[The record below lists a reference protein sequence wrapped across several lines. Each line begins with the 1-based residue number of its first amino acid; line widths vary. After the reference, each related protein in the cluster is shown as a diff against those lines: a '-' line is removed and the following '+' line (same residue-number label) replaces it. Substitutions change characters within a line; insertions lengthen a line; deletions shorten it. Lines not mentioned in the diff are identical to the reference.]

1 MEQKMMYGL
10 TDEQS
15 ELLRF
20 LLVER
25 IKSQVK
31 DLEEHQLNELDCF
44 DNANLIEELC
54 KTMKV
59 LCKGDD
65 YSVRIPAGKA
75 KPEEEAVKAEEP
87 PVKEKD
93 PDGNKMFLTRGN
105 KERSCKT
112 CIHCEKTLNEGRGK
126 TRYVCALSGADFA
139 PGLVCDCYDRQ
150 SAEE

>member
-1 MEQKMMYGL
+1 MEQKTMYGL

-15 ELLRF
+15 ELLRL

-31 DLEEHQLNELDCF
+31 DLEDHQLNELDCF
-44 DNANLIEELC
+44 DNANLIEEMC

-59 LCKGDD
+59 LCQGDD
-65 YSVRIPAGKA
+65 YSVRILADKA
-75 KPEEEAVKAEEP
+75 EPEEEAVKAEEP

-93 PDGNKMFLTRGN
+93 PDENKMFRTKGN